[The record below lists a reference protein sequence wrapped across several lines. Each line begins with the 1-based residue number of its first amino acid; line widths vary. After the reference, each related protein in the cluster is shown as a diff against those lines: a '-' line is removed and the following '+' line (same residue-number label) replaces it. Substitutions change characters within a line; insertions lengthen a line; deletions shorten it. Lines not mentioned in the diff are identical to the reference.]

1 MGLRRRSCVGTW
13 LAVLPL
19 VASIATVAQADEAK
33 DAPARSERP
42 ARSEPPERSEPPA
55 EAPADDAPSD
65 EEPRLRDARA
75 AFQEGIARV
84 RRAEWGEALEAFER
98 SAALRPHA
106 VTTSNIAACYRA
118 MSRYTRA
125 RAAFREALARHAATG
140 ELPAH
145 LVSDG
150 ERYLDE
156 IERLLAHVDLEVSPH
171 DARVLV
177 DGAPLELEGDRLVA
191 GTRPAG
197 PGERLPKATVE
208 VLLDPGAH
216 VILVQR
222 KGYDDAVI
230 NRTLAPGA
238 GDRIRVALARQ
249 KALLEVTADQPE
261 ATVRLDGEVVG
272 TAPISLRR
280 AAGRY
285 EVVVSAPGFEPYTTE
300 VALASGEQLA
310 LRATLLEESP
320 SVLEQWWFWTA
331 AGVVVTG
338 AVIGTYFATRPEPTR
353 PALDGGGLGWTVPL
367 E

>member
-1 MGLRRRSCVGTW
+1 
-13 LAVLPL
+13 L
-19 VASIATVAQADEAK
+19 VAALVFAALLGAAPSSAIPAGDEGGEEDPRLAQARE
-33 DAPARSERP
+33 
-42 ARSEPPERSEPPA
+42 
-55 EAPADDAPSD
+55 
-65 EEPRLRDARA
+65 
-75 AFQEGIARV
+75 AFQQGIARV
-84 RRAEWGEALEAFER
+84 RDAAWGEALEAFER

-118 MSRYTRA
+118 MARYTRA
-125 RAAFREALARHAATG
+125 RAAFREALSRHAQTG

-150 ERYLDE
+150 KRYLDE
-156 IERLLAHVDLEVSPH
+156 IEALLARVDLMISPA

-177 DGAPLELEGDRLVA
+177 DGAPLERDGDHLVA
-191 GTRPAG
+191 GTRSAG
-197 PGERLPKATVE
+197 PGEKLPKATME

-216 VILVQR
+216 VILVQH
-222 KGYDDAVI
+222 KGYDDAVV
-230 NRTLAPGA
+230 NRTFAAGA
-238 GDRIRVALARQ
+238 DDRIRITLARQ
-249 KALLEVTADQPE
+249 KALLEITADQPD
-261 ATVRLDGEVVG
+261 ATVRLNGKLVG
-272 TAPISLRR
+272 TAPIVVRR

-285 EVVVSAPGFEPYTTE
+285 EVVVSAEGFEPYTTE
-300 VALASGEQLA
+300 VELTSGEQLA

-353 PALDGGGLGWTVPL
+353 PALDGGGLGWIVPI